1 MADQKIDALAY
12 GFPKGLSQPAL
23 RALLGAGITS
33 LEKLTTIRE
42 ADLHKLHGM
51 GPKGVDLLR
60 SALNARGQSFAGQVE
75 DTRMESE
82 EPIFDSPQDWVKSH
96 IREYLESDGQKG
108 ALWQGQPALLLVT
121 RGRKSGK
128 LRRTA
133 LFYGRHGANYL
144 IVASNGGAPNHPAWY
159 LNLVDNPE
167 VELQVGSEKFAA
179 RAHTATEK
187 ERLRLGQ
194 VMKKIFPLYDE
205 FQAKTG
211 REIPLVIVEP
221 G

>member
-1 MADQKIDALAY
+1 MTDQKIDPSEY
-12 GFPKGLSQPAL
+12 GFPKGLAQPAL

-33 LEKLTTIRE
+33 LDQLVTITE
-42 ADLHKLHGM
+42 ADLRKLHGM
-51 GPKGVDLLR
+51 GPKAIDLLR
-60 SALNARGQSFAGQVE
+60 SALEARGQSFAGRIDE
-75 DTRMESE
+75 KKLEST
-82 EPIFDSPQDWVKSH
+82 EPIFDSPQAWVRSH

-108 ALWQGQPALLLVT
+108 ALWRGRPALLLIT

-133 LFYGRHGANYL
+133 LFYGRDGADYL
-144 IVASNGGAPNHPAWY
+144 IVASNGGAPDHPAWY
-159 LNLVDNPE
+159 LNLVENPE

-179 RAHTATEK
+179 RAHTATVE

-194 VMKKIFPLYDE
+194 VMKKNFPLYDE

-211 REIPLVIVEP
+211 REIPLVIVKP
-221 G
+221 V